1 MDGRLSRMR
10 SNLTFMT
17 NRPKLTVVLGIIL
30 LSISIPNANA
40 EVNAVGTTCPKVGEI
55 AKSASGVVVCVNDG
69 GKVIW
74 QIQTKSSSPSPET
87 PSGTPVSSK
96 SGWHNLPS
104 SQQTSPCVIGK
115 KGPGG
120 GIIFYDAGSVKR
132 WGRCLEAAP
141 SGWFG
146 TPLDPTNAWCNVNLA
161 SFGVTSLVVG
171 GGRANTAL
179 LTSHCS
185 SGAAVIAASYHGGTK
200 SDWYLPSQDELN
212 AMYAM
217 RVVIG
222 GLAHSSYWTSS
233 EQSIYF
239 AYAQRMSDGL
249 QMYGGKLYSVYL
261 RPIRAF

>member
-1 MDGRLSRMR
+1 M
-10 SNLTFMT
+10 N
-17 NRPKLTVVLGIIL
+17 NRAKLAISLGIIL
-30 LSISIPNANA
+30 FSISLPNAQA
-40 EVNAVGTTCPKVGEI
+40 EVNAVGTSCPKVGEV
-55 AKSASGVVVCVNDG
+55 AKSASEVVVCMNVG

-74 QIQTKSSSPSPET
+74 QIQTSSSSPSPET
-87 PSGTPVSSK
+87 PSETPITSK
-96 SGWHNLPS
+96 SGWHKVPLVQPN
-104 SQQTSPCVIGK
+104 SPCVIGK

-141 SGWFG
+141 PGWFG
-146 TPLDPTNAWCNVNLA
+146 TPQDPTNAWCNVNLV

-179 LTSHCS
+179 LISHCS
-185 SGAAVIAASYHGGTK
+185 FGAPVIAAAYHGGAK

-212 AMYAM
+212 AMYTM

-222 GLAHSSYWTSS
+222 GLAATSYWSSS
-233 EQSIYF
+233 EHSIYF

-249 QMYGGKLYSVYL
+249 QMYGGKLYTVRV

>member
-1 MDGRLSRMR
+1 MP
-10 SNLTFMT
+10 
-17 NRPKLTVVLGIIL
+17 NRAKLAVVLGIIL
-30 LSISIPNANA
+30 FSISLPNAQA
-40 EVNAVGTTCPKVGEI
+40 EVNAVGTSCPKVGEV

-69 GKVIW
+69 GKIIW
-74 QIQTKSSSPSPET
+74 QIQTSSSSPSPET
-87 PSGTPVSSK
+87 PSGTPITSK
-96 SGWHNLPS
+96 SGWYKVS
-104 SQQTSPCVIGK
+104 SVQRTSPCVIGK

-146 TPLDPTNAWCNVNLA
+146 TPQDPTKAWCNVNLV

-179 LTSHCS
+179 LISHCS
-185 SGAAVIAASYHGGTK
+185 SGAAVTAAAYHGGAK

-212 AMYAM
+212 AMYVM

-222 GLAHSSYWTSS
+222 GLASASYWSSS

-249 QMYGGKLYSVYL
+249 QLYGGKLYNVYVH
-261 RPIRAF
+261 PIRAF